1 MPLIQLWGCG
11 TVIAARTSS
20 MESLY
25 LFKRIG
31 LVMVMAYVA
40 WMLYGNVNR
49 LMPLLA
55 PQYVRQQRETERL
68 QKLGGADL
76 VQQLAESNAFG
87 QAALAH
93 TFWCTDHEE
102 PWDRI
107 CHIGGGMDPTR
118 PGQVIPGGMKF
129 GVVMDAERITQMSD
143 LYPADGP
150 APSFSKSEAV
160 PVGAPA
166 REQLPC
172 GGPGYTATYVPAT
185 KFFGPALSVTFR
197 VSQDVARQTFRTSQ
211 AAFAQAA
218 DAALRT
224 CIQLIESST
233 PLTKELPATAWS
245 VGYEKN
251 DIRVLGLPGGS
262 EHLVYDPHT
271 GHVRIWTERTSL
283 TPTWR

>member
-1 MPLIQLWGCG
+1 MIRFWGCG
-11 TVIAARTSS
+11 TVVAPGTG
-20 MESLY
+20 MEPVYWS
-25 LFKRIG
+25 KRIG
-31 LVMVMAYVA
+31 VVMVMAYGA

-49 LMPLLA
+49 LVPVLA
-55 PQYVRQQRETERL
+55 PQFVRQQREAERL
-68 QKLGGADL
+68 RKLGGADL
-76 VQQLAESNAFG
+76 VQQLAEANAFG

-93 TFWCTDHEE
+93 MFLCTDHAH

-107 CHIGGGMDPTR
+107 CQIGGGMDPAR
-118 PGQVIPGGMKF
+118 PGKVIPGGMKF
-129 GVVMDAERITQMSD
+129 GVVMDAERITRMSD

-150 APSFSKSEAV
+150 DPSFSKSEAV
-160 PVGAPA
+160 PAGEPA
-166 REQLPC
+166 RERLPC

-197 VSQDVARQTFRTSQ
+197 VSQNVALQTLQASP

-224 CIQLIESST
+224 CIRLIESSM
-233 PLTKELPATAWS
+233 PLTKELPATAWT

-283 TPTWR
+283 TPPWR